1 MEIKLGVR
9 VYSSDNRPAGDAS
22 RVVIDPRSNEMT
34 HFVIQKGFLFSNDR
48 LVPVS
53 SIYMSDDKRI
63 IVEQASPDLMTL
75 PQFADEQRVLAE
87 SSAPGGAVMNGV
99 YSGAPVAVGGG
110 PRYII
115 ETTLNIPEG
124 TVALKKDAKVIAG
137 DGHSVGHVE
146 RVITAAGEYR
156 VTHLV
161 IAKGLLMR
169 AHKLIPVEFVA
180 NLTEEE
186 VDLTVNSPYLDSIN
200 IVDYQPEMHLG
211 EPG

>member
-22 RVVIDPRSNEMT
+22 RVVIDPRSNELT
-34 HFVIQKGFLFSNDR
+34 HFVIQKGVLFSDDR
-48 LVPVS
+48 LAS
-53 SIYMSDDKRI
+53 IGSIYMSDDKRI

-87 SSAPGGAVMNGV
+87 SSAPGGAVMNGA
-99 YSGAPVAVGGG
+99 YSGAPVAAGG

-115 ETTLNIPEG
+115 QTTLNIPEG

-146 RVITAAGEYR
+146 RVITAAGEHR

-161 IAKGLLMR
+161 IAKGLLVR
-169 AHKLIPVEFVA
+169 AHKLVPMEFVA

-186 VDLTVNSPYLDSIN
+186 VDLTVNSPYLDSID

-211 EPG
+211 EPV